1 MSERNDG
8 RIVSV
13 QVGEVRTQVVPA
25 IPGHDERQWR
35 TAYYKDPVSGPVR
48 VARLG
53 LEGDDQC
60 DRRHHGGPDRA
71 LLGYAA
77 AHYARWSDEL
87 KTTEIGPGGFGE
99 NLTIS
104 GHDEANVCLGDTY
117 AIGGVRVQVTQPRG
131 PCSNI
136 SRRWQR
142 PGLLKRVTETM
153 RFGWYLR
160 VLEEGE
166 IAAGMDVRLVE
177 RRYPEFSVARVFEL
191 KTRPRL
197 DPGAVARL
205 ARCPE
210 LTPDVRAKFVAHATM
225 LGVAGPSTIS

>member
-1 MSERNDG
+1 MTERNVG
-8 RIVSV
+8 TILSI
-13 QVGEVRTQVVPA
+13 QVGAVRTHVVPI
-25 IPGHDERQWR
+25 IPGHDEQQWR
-35 TAYYKDPVSGPVR
+35 TASYKDLVEGSVR
-48 VARLG
+48 VTRLG
-53 LEGDDQC
+53 LEGDDQF
-60 DRRHHGGPDRA
+60 DRAHHGGPDRA

-77 AHYARWSDEL
+77 EHYPLWAAEL
-87 KTTEIGPGGFGE
+87 ATAEIGPGGFGE

-104 GHDEANVCLGDTY
+104 GQDEANVCLGDTY
-117 AIGGVRVQVTQPRG
+117 AIGPVRVQVTQPRG

-142 PGLLKRVTETM
+142 PELLKRVAATF

-177 RRYPEFSVARVFEL
+177 RLYPEFNVARVFEL
-191 KTRPRL
+191 KTTPRL
-197 DPGAVARL
+197 DPQAVARL

-210 LTPDVRAKFVAHATM
+210 LTPDVRAKFAAHAAM
-225 LGVAGPSTIS
+225 LRVDGASTAS